1 MTGAVLGIV
10 VALGVVGVAVLV
22 SIVSLAGNLLYICEP
37 NEVLIFS
44 GRSGKKGYRY
54 VRGGR
59 AWRTPLLEKVD
70 RLDLTN
76 MIIDLQV
83 NGAYSKGGI
92 PLNVQ
97 GVANIKIAGH
107 EPVLDK
113 AVERLMGKRRSQIMQ
128 CQGSHR

>member
-1 MTGAVLGIV
+1 MSSILMGIT
-10 VALGVVGVAVLV
+10 VALVIVGIAFLFVLLSVAG
-22 SIVSLAGNLLYICEP
+22 SLLYICEP

-59 AWRTPLLEKVD
+59 AWRTPLVEKVD

-92 PLNVQ
+92 PLN
-97 GVANIKIAGH
+97 ARCRKH
-107 EPVLDK
+107 
-113 AVERLMGKRRSQIMQ
+113 
-128 CQGSHR
+128 